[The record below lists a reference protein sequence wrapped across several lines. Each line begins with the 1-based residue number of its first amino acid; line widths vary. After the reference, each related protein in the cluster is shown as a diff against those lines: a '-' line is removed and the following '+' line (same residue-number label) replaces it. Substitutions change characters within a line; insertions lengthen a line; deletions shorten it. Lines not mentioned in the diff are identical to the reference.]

1 MNLDINDLEKTSLDA
16 EKYIFQFKDAF
27 KFSNDTVELVNF
39 VEINK
44 KNKILEIGT
53 GNGIIPIL
61 LKAKK
66 DKILEYDAVE
76 IQKKNILLAQENFK
90 INAVSFINLIE
101 EDIKNYKKSNYYDM
115 IIANPPYMEVDGKK
129 INENDSKAISRHE
142 IELNLEDFIAASKRL
157 LKAQG
162 TLFFV
167 HRAHRLVDLIS
178 MLTKYNF
185 SVARLRF
192 LTKSNKVTNIILI
205 EALKG
210 KKTQLKLEY
219 KEIF

>member
-16 EKYIFQFKDAF
+16 EKYIYQFKDAF

-76 IQKKNILLAQENFK
+76 IQKKIFCLH
-90 INAVSFINLIE
+90 
-101 EDIKNYKKSNYYDM
+101 
-115 IIANPPYMEVDGKK
+115 KK
-129 INENDSKAISRHE
+129 I
-142 IELNLEDFIAASKRL
+142 
-157 LKAQG
+157 LK
-162 TLFFV
+162 
-167 HRAHRLVDLIS
+167 S
-178 MLTKYNF
+178 MLY
-185 SVARLRF
+185 L
-192 LTKSNKVTNIILI
+192 LLI
-205 EALKG
+205 
-210 KKTQLKLEY
+210 
-219 KEIF
+219 

>member
-115 IIANPPYMEVDGKK
+115 IIANPPYMEVDGKNK
-129 INENDSKAISRHE
+129 W
-142 IELNLEDFIAASKRL
+142 KR
-157 LKAQG
+157 
-162 TLFFV
+162 F
-167 HRAHRLVDLIS
+167 
-178 MLTKYNF
+178 
-185 SVARLRF
+185 
-192 LTKSNKVTNIILI
+192 
-205 EALKG
+205 KG
-210 KKTQLKLEY
+210 YIKTWNRIKFRGLYSSL
-219 KEIF
+219 